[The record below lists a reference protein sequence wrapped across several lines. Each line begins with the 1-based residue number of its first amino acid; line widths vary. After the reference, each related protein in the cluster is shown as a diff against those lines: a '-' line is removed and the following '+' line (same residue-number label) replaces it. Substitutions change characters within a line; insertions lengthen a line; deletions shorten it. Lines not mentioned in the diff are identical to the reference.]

1 MIWLSFAILATIVGF
16 FFWLCA
22 GIDEQMKGY

>member
-1 MIWLSFAILATIVGF
+1 MWWLLLIPAAIVGI